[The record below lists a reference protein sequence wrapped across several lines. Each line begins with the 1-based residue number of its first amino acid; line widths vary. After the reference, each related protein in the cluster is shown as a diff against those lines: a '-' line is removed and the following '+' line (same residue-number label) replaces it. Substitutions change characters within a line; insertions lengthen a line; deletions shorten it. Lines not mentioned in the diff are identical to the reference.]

1 MIMSSRKQGYTTKV
15 LSTAYPK
22 QDAFNSLQMPVYETV
37 AFEFETAEDIAD
49 AFQDRKPA
57 HVYSRSSNPTVEYF
71 EHKVADVTDAR
82 GVLAV
87 TSGMAA
93 ISNVI
98 LAVVRSGENILTS
111 SHLFGHTYGLF
122 RKTLPD
128 LGIETRF
135 VDLLNPDSLEK
146 HIDEKTRMIF
156 FETVTNPQIE
166 VVDIQKLVTITAK
179 FKLLVVADST
189 LTPCNVFNARS
200 LGIDIEVMSSTKFIS
215 GGATSVG
222 GIIVDTG
229 VNDWSGVPKLLEAR
243 EKAGERALIVKL
255 RKEIYRNFGSCMAPR
270 TAQMQSLGL
279 DILALR
285 VERSFNNCLRIAEY
299 LNDHEKVTEVNYPG
313 LAGSP
318 YYDLSKSQF
327 KGVPGSILTF
337 DLDTQEAC
345 FKFMNKLK
353 IIRRATNMND
363 NKSLII
369 HPWTTIYSEFSEK
382 ERLSMKVRST
392 MMRLSVGIEDF
403 EDLIEDIEIS
413 LK

>member
-1 MIMSSRKQGYTTKV
+1 MAAREKGYTTKV
-15 LSTAYPK
+15 LSTKYPK
-22 QDAFNSLQMPVYETV
+22 KDAFNSLHMPVYESV

-49 AFQDRKPA
+49 AFQDKKPA
-57 HVYSRSSNPTVEYF
+57 HVYSRSSNPSVEYF
-71 EHKVADVTDAR
+71 ERKVADVTDAR
-82 GVLAV
+82 AVLAV

-98 LAVVRSGENILTS
+98 LAVVQSGENILTS

-135 VDLLNPDSLEK
+135 ADLLDPDSLEK
-146 HIDEKTRMIF
+146 HIDKNTRMIF
-156 FETVTNPQIE
+156 FETVTNPQLEIA
-166 VVDIQKLVTITAK
+166 DISKLVGIAK
-179 FKLLVVADST
+179 RFNLLVVADST
-189 LTPCNVFNARS
+189 LTPCNVFNAKS

-229 VNDWSGVPKLLEAR
+229 VNDWSRVPKLQEAR
-243 EKAGERALIVKL
+243 GKAGERALIVKL
-255 RKEIYRNFGSCMAPR
+255 RKEIYRNFGSCMSPR

-285 VERSFNNCLRIAEY
+285 VEKAFSNCLSIAEF
-299 LNDHEKVTEVNYPG
+299 LRDHGKVPEVNYPG

-318 YYDLSKSQF
+318 YFELSKSQF

-369 HPWTTIYSEFSEK
+369 HPWSTIYSEFSE
-382 ERLSMKVRST
+382 EDRLGMKVRPT
-392 MMRLSVGIEDF
+392 MMRLSVGIEDV
-403 EDLIEDIEIS
+403 EDLMDDITQS
-413 LK
+413 LN